1 MKVLKVSLILIPL
14 IGAGVWLGFQYLNS
28 EDQNMPP
35 LNTETVDYGDISRDI
50 SAYGAVRPID
60 EVQVGSQVSGIIDDI
75 YADFN
80 DEVEAGQVIAQI
92 DPSTFRADVSSAEA
106 ELTSAEASLE
116 NAEAEY
122 QRMQELQEYDYV
134 SQSDVDQAKAE
145 LRQARAEVEVREHAL
160 GRAELELAQTTI
172 HSPTD
177 GIVISR
183 DVDVGQTVAAS
194 LDAPEVFLIA
204 THLDKMHI
212 YARVSEADIGEV
224 QEGQQANFHVDAYR
238 DFTFE
243 GEVIQVRNAPI
254 DEDNV
259 VHYETIVA
267 VDNEDGR
274 LKPGMTAEVDII
286 TEEKH
291 DVLRVPNN
299 ALRARLPDDIRPADP
314 EEAEDGDDIAY
325 VILEDESLEARVV
338 ETGLSDGVYTE
349 VISGLEEGDEL
360 AVGIRID
367 LAEDDDGPGLLQGD
381 QATY

>member
-1 MKVLKVSLILIPL
+1 MRLLKYSLVFIPL
-14 IGAGVWLGFQYLNS
+14 IGIATWYGFQYFNS
-28 EDQNMPP
+28 DSDNLPP
-35 LNTETVDYGDISRDI
+35 LNTETVDYGDIARDI
-50 SAYGAVRPID
+50 SAYGAIKPID
-60 EVQVGSQVSGIIDDI
+60 EVQVGSQVSGIIDEV

-92 DPSTFRADVSSAEA
+92 EPSTFRADVSSAEA
-106 ELTSAEASLE
+106 ELTSAEATLE
-116 NAEAEY
+116 NAEARYE
-122 QRMQELQEYDYV
+122 RMQQLEQNDYV
-134 SQSDVDQAKAE
+134 SREEVDEAKAN

-172 HSPTD
+172 HSPVD

-204 THLDKMHI
+204 THLDRMHI

-224 QEGQQANFHVDAYR
+224 EEGQLARFHVDAYR
-238 DFTFE
+238 GETFE

-259 VHYETIVA
+259 IHYETIVT

-286 TEEKH
+286 TEEI
-291 DVLRVPNN
+291 DGVLRVPNN
-299 ALRARLPDDIRPADP
+299 ALRARLPDEIRPPDP
-314 EEAEDGDDIAY
+314 EDADEGDDIAY
-325 VILEDESLEARVV
+325 VISEDGSLEARIV

-349 VISGLEEGDEL
+349 VINGLEEGDEL
-360 AVGIRID
+360 AVGVRID
-367 LAEDDDGPGLLQGD
+367 LAEDDDGPGLLQGN
-381 QATY
+381 QARY